1 VEGRT
6 SVTRLLLA
14 SLALAAAAAVLVSG
28 CSSTDAIFPAV
39 HDMPA
44 PRPDAP
50 LTADEVKQATDSLI
64 TQRDN
69 LTTEVQTPAPP
80 AAAAKT
86 ATAAT
91 SKAAPPRKRPF
102 VPQAAPQNA
111 AGASTQTAG
120 AEAKP

>member
-1 VEGRT
+1 M
-6 SVTRLLLA
+6 TRLLLA
-14 SLALAAAAAVLVSG
+14 SLALAAATAVVSG

-69 LTTEVQTPAPP
+69 LTTEVQTTAPP

-86 ATAAT
+86 ATAAN
-91 SKAAPPRKRPF
+91 SKAAPPKKPPF
-102 VPQAAPQNA
+102 VPQAAQQNA
-111 AGASTQTAG
+111 PGAGTQTAG

>member
-1 VEGRT
+1 
-6 SVTRLLLA
+6 VTRLLLA
-14 SLALAAAAAVLVSG
+14 SLALAAATAVVSG

-69 LTTEVQTPAPP
+69 LTTEVQTTAPP

-86 ATAAT
+86 GTAAKTATAAN
-91 SKAAPPRKRPF
+91 SKAAPPKKPPF
-102 VPQAAPQNA
+102 VPQAAQQNA
-111 AGASTQTAG
+111 PGAGTQTAG